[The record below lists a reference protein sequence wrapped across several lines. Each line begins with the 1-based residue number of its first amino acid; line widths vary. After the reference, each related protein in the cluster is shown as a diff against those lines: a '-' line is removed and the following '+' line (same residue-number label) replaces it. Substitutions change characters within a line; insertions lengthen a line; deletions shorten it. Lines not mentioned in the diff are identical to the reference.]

1 MKLILCQPAIKRF
14 EWELEVCLTSLRS
27 VGFDIKDVVLLFTRH
42 DDFIPQRLAD
52 KYGVEVHT
60 YNDLRSDKSYIPSV
74 KPWLWWQYLAEDP
87 SRKQEDYFYFDSD
100 VIFRKKPDLRKLKSR
115 PDRWLCSDTNGYLNP
130 SYIKQC
136 KNGEQVLTRMADI
149 VGVTV
154 ASLETINWNSGGA
167 QWIISHPTAE
177 YWRKVYAD
185 SNRLWQYLQTVDSN
199 IQKWTAEMWSQ
210 LWNMMYFNIGPV
222 ISDELDFCW
231 ATDQVKRWNET
242 KIMHNAGVTSDMR
255 DLFFK
260 GKYTDRAPFGDDLS
274 FVDKTKCSYKY
285 ALAVKAVK

>member
-14 EWELEVCLTSLRS
+14 EWELEVCLTNLQS
-27 VGFDIKDVVLLFTRH
+27 VGFDMKDVVLLFTVH
-42 DDFIPQRLAD
+42 DSKVPETFAS

-60 YNDLRSDKSYIPSV
+60 YTDKRADKQYIPSV

-87 SRKQEDYFYFDSD
+87 ERENEDYFYFDSD
-100 VIFRKKPDLRKLKSR
+100 VIFRKRPDFRKLKAKS
-115 PDRWLCSDTNGYLNP
+115 DRWLCSNTL
-130 SYIKQC
+130 SYISIDYINQC
-136 KNGEQVLTRMADI
+136 DHGEEILKRLADI
-149 VGVTV
+149 VGVTLT
-154 ASLETINWNSGGA
+154 SLETINHNSGGA
-167 QWIISHPTAE
+167 QWIISHPSAE

-199 IQKWTAEMWSQ
+199 IQKWTAEMWAQ

-231 ATDQVKRWNET
+231 ATDPVKRWNET
-242 KIMHNAGVTSDMR
+242 KIMHNAGVTVD
-255 DLFFK
+255 DKHLFFK
-260 GKYTDRAPFGDDLS
+260 GKYVNSTPFDDDLS

-285 ALAVKAVK
+285 VQAVKAVK